1 MVAGAEQELSADV
14 NRAVLLGAYVDRR
27 VPVVPQFS
35 FAVLGQRLDAAQLVR
50 LAIDAAD
57 LAPLRLGV
65 KIIRVRWVSEHPK
78 AIAAVHILPMLI
90 RDPTRILRVA
100 DPGAVV
106 LKTAINVIG
115 RVHVDG
121 DVIKLRDR

>member
-1 MVAGAEQELSADV
+1 M
-14 NRAVLLGAYVDRR
+14 DRR

-35 FAVLGQRLDAAQLVR
+35 FAEVGQRLDVARLVR

-65 KIIRVRWVSEHPK
+65 KIIRVRWVTEHPK
-78 AIAAVHILPMLI
+78 AIAAVHVLPLMI
-90 RDPTRILRVA
+90 RDPARILGVA

-106 LKTAINVIG
+106 LKTPIHTIG

-121 DVIKLRDR
+121 DVIKL